1 MEDFVILMIQ
11 KRRKID
17 SRGDV
22 DSEVRICLAGYEA
35 ENLVYGKYPEKC
47 LMGSGS
53 DIENAWDFS
62 LRWLIDVG
70 ILNLIHIRII

>member
-1 MEDFVILMIQ
+1 
-11 KRRKID
+11 
-17 SRGDV
+17 
-22 DSEVRICLAGYEA
+22 
-35 ENLVYGKYPEKC
+35 
-47 LMGSGS
+47 MGSGS